1 MVPLRDI
8 LAFAGVAVVLVAVP
22 GPSVVFTITR
32 ALTFGRRTA
41 LLNVA
46 GNTIGLVIQVVAAA
60 FGLGAVIER
69 CAAAF
74 TALKLA
80 GAAYLVWLGVQA
92 IRHRRC
98 LTKTIAAEAGPLR
111 PARAVRDGV
120 VVGATN
126 PKTIAVF
133 LVLMPQFVAPG
144 AGHVTFQLLVLGLVF
159 PLIALVLDSCWA
171 LAAGTARQW
180 LSNSP
185 RRLAAIGGT
194 AGLVMIGLGVSLA
207 AAARKD

>member
-1 MVPLRDI
+1 MVSIKDF

-22 GPSVVFTITR
+22 GPSVVFTISR
-32 ALTFGRRTA
+32 ALTYGRRVA

-46 GNTIGLVIQVVAAA
+46 GNTLGLVAQVVAVA
-60 FGLGAVIER
+60 FGLGTVIVRSTEV
-69 CAAAF
+69 F

-98 LTKTIAAEAGPLR
+98 LTETVAAQVGPLT
-111 PARAVRDGV
+111 PLRAVRDGV
-120 VVGATN
+120 IVGATN

-133 LVLMPQFVAPG
+133 VVVMPQFATPG
-144 AGHVTFQLLVLGLVF
+144 SGHLAAQLLVLGLVF
-159 PLIALVLDSCWA
+159 PLTALVLDSCWA

-180 LSNSP
+180 VSGSP
-185 RRLAAIGGT
+185 RRLAVIGG
-194 AGLVMIGLGVSLA
+194 AGGLVMIGLGVSLA
-207 AAARKD
+207 ATGRKD

>member
-1 MVPLRDI
+1 MVPLKDI

-22 GPSVVFTITR
+22 GPSVVFTISR
-32 ALTFGRRTA
+32 ALTSGRRTA
-41 LLNVA
+41 LLNVV
-46 GNTIGLVIQVVAAA
+46 GNTIGLVVQVVAAA

-69 CAAAF
+69 SAAVF
-74 TALKLA
+74 TGVKLA

-92 IRHRRC
+92 IRHRRS
-98 LTKTIAAEAGPLR
+98 LTETIAAEAGPLS
-111 PARAVRDGV
+111 PLRAVRDGV

-133 LVLMPQFVAPG
+133 LVVMPQFVARD
-144 AGHVTFQLLVLGLVF
+144 AGHVASQLLVLGLVF

-180 LSNSP
+180 LSSSP
-185 RRLAAIGGT
+185 RRLAAIGG
-194 AGLVMIGLGVSLA
+194 AGGLVMIGLGVSLA
-207 AAARKD
+207 ATGRKD